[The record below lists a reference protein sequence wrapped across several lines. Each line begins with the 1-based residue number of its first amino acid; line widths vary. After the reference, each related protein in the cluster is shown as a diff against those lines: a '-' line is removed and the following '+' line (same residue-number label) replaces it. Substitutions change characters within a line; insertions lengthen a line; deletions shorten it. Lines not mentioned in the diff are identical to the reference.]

1 MGSPKGD
8 PITLKLR
15 DSFDLGAKILATA
28 TLSAPKSKR
37 TKKLKVSHNVSF
49 LSALPWIGP
58 ALFLIILVVIWP
70 VVILGKTSLTDISNA
85 GTLLNFNGLTN
96 FRTLL
101 ANQDLYPVLKRT
113 IFWVFGIV
121 FFTIILSLPL
131 AQLINQK
138 FPGRKYVRWALI
150 FPWAASVVMTS
161 MIWSWI
167 LDAYSGELNLTLT
180 QLGLISEPIDWV
192 GNPSTSFF
200 FLMWVAVFVSVPFTT
215 FVLLAGL
222 QSIPHDIIEAASV
235 DGAGSWQIYRRIKF
249 PLLRN
254 SLLIATIIN
263 LINVFNS
270 FPIIWVMTRGG
281 PGYDTD
287 TTTTFAYKLAFI
299 ESNMGQSTALGV
311 INFMI
316 ILVIVGFYLRAT
328 KATRTEV

>member
-1 MGSPKGD
+1 LSTGL
-8 PITLKLR
+8 LKN
-15 DSFDLGAKILATA
+15 SAAKK
-28 TLSAPKSKR
+28 P
-37 TKKLKVSHNVSF
+37 KKLKVSHNVSF

-58 ALFLIILVVIWP
+58 ALILILLVVIWP
-70 VVILGKTSLTDISNA
+70 VIELIRTSFTDISLA
-85 GTLLNFNGLTN
+85 GSLLDFNGLTN
-96 FRTLL
+96 YRDLL
-101 ANQDLYPVLKRT
+101 ANVDLYPVARRT
-113 IFWVFGIV
+113 LLWVFGIV
-121 FFTIILSLPL
+121 FFTVLLSLPL
-131 AQLINQK
+131 AQLINQN
-138 FPGRKYVRWALI
+138 FPGRKYVRWAMI

-161 MIWSWI
+161 MIWTWI

-180 QLGLISEPIDWV
+180 QLGLISEPVDWIN
-192 GNPSTSFF
+192 NPGSSFY
-200 FLMWVAVFVSVPFTT
+200 FLMWVAVFVSVPFTS

-222 QSIPHDIIEAASV
+222 QSIPSDIIEAASV
-235 DGAGSWQIYRRIKF
+235 DGATAWQIYRRIKF

-311 INFMI
+311 FNFMI
-316 ILVIVGFYLRAT
+316 IMVIVGFYLRIT
-328 KATRTEV
+328 KATRTEL

>member
-1 MGSPKGD
+1 L
-8 PITLKLR
+8 LKN
-15 DSFDLGAKILATA
+15 SAAKR
-28 TLSAPKSKR
+28 P
-37 TKKLKVSHNVSF
+37 KKLKVSHNVSL

-58 ALFLIILVVIWP
+58 ALILILLVVIWP
-70 VVILGKTSLTDISNA
+70 VIELIRTSFTDITLA
-85 GTLLNFNGLTN
+85 GSLLDFNGL
-96 FRTLL
+96 
-101 ANQDLYPVLKRT
+101 ANYRDLIANVDLYPVAKRT
-113 IFWVFGIV
+113 LLWVFGIV
-121 FFTIILSLPL
+121 FFTVLLSLPL
-131 AQLINQK
+131 AQLINQN
-138 FPGRKYVRWALI
+138 FPGRKYVRWAMI

-161 MIWSWI
+161 MIWTWI

-180 QLGLISEPIDWV
+180 QLGLISEPVDWV
-192 GNPSTSFF
+192 NNPGSSFY
-200 FLMWVAVFVSVPFTT
+200 FLMWVAVFVSVPFTS

-222 QSIPHDIIEAASV
+222 QSIPSDIIEAASV
-235 DGAGSWQIYRRIKF
+235 DGATAWQIYRRIKF

-311 INFMI
+311 FNFMI
-316 ILVIVGFYLRAT
+316 IMVIVGFYLRIT
-328 KATRTEV
+328 KATRTEL

>member
-1 MGSPKGD
+1 MSTGL
-8 PITLKLR
+8 LKN
-15 DSFDLGAKILATA
+15 SAAKT
-28 TLSAPKSKR
+28 P
-37 TKKLKVSHNVSF
+37 KKLKVSHNVSF

-58 ALFLIILVVIWP
+58 ALILILLVVIWP
-70 VVILGKTSLTDISNA
+70 VIELIRTSFTDITLA
-85 GTLLNFNGLTN
+85 GSLLDFNGLTN
-96 FRTLL
+96 YRDLL
-101 ANQDLYPVLKRT
+101 ANVDLYPVARRT
-113 IFWVFGIV
+113 LLWVFGIV
-121 FFTIILSLPL
+121 FFTVLLSLPL
-131 AQLINQK
+131 AQLINQN
-138 FPGRKYVRWALI
+138 FPGRKYVRWAMI

-161 MIWSWI
+161 MIWTWI

-180 QLGLISEPIDWV
+180 QLGLISEPVDWIN
-192 GNPSTSFF
+192 NPGSSFY
-200 FLMWVAVFVSVPFTT
+200 FLMWVAVFVSVPFTS

-222 QSIPHDIIEAASV
+222 QSIPSDIIEAASV
-235 DGAGSWQIYRRIKF
+235 DGATAWQIYRRIKF

-311 INFMI
+311 FNFMI
-316 ILVIVGFYLRAT
+316 IMVIVGFYLRVT
-328 KATRTEV
+328 KATRTEL

>member
-1 MGSPKGD
+1 M
-8 PITLKLR
+8 LKN
-15 DSFDLGAKILATA
+15 SAAKR
-28 TLSAPKSKR
+28 P
-37 TKKLKVSHNVSF
+37 KKLKVSHNVSF

-58 ALFLIILVVIWP
+58 ALLLILLVVIWP
-70 VVILGKTSLTDISNA
+70 VIELIRTSFTDISLA
-85 GTLLNFNGLTN
+85 GSLLDFNGLTN
-96 FRTLL
+96 YRDLI
-101 ANQDLYPVLKRT
+101 ANVDLYPVAKRT
-113 IFWVFGIV
+113 LLWVFGIV
-121 FFTIILSLPL
+121 FFTVLLSLPL
-131 AQLINQK
+131 AQLINQN
-138 FPGRKYVRWALI
+138 FPGRKYVRWAMI

-161 MIWSWI
+161 MIWTWI

-180 QLGLISEPIDWV
+180 QLGLISEPVDWV
-192 GNPSTSFF
+192 NNPGSSFY
-200 FLMWVAVFVSVPFTT
+200 FLMWVAVFVSIPFTS

-222 QSIPHDIIEAASV
+222 QSIPSDIIEAASV
-235 DGAGSWQIYRRIKF
+235 DGATSWQIYRRIKF

-311 INFMI
+311 FNFMI
-316 ILVIVGFYLRAT
+316 IMVIVGFYLRIT
-328 KATRTEV
+328 KATRTEL

>member
-1 MGSPKGD
+1 MSTGL
-8 PITLKLR
+8 LKN
-15 DSFDLGAKILATA
+15 SAAKK
-28 TLSAPKSKR
+28 P
-37 TKKLKVSHNVSF
+37 KKLKVSHNVSF

-58 ALFLIILVVIWP
+58 ALILILLVVIWP
-70 VVILGKTSLTDISNA
+70 VIELIRTSFTDISLA
-85 GTLLNFNGLTN
+85 GSLLDFNGLTN
-96 FRTLL
+96 YRDLL
-101 ANQDLYPVLKRT
+101 ANVDLYPVARRT
-113 IFWVFGIV
+113 LLWVFGIV
-121 FFTIILSLPL
+121 FFTVLLSLPL
-131 AQLINQK
+131 AQLINQN
-138 FPGRKYVRWALI
+138 FPGRKYVRWAMI

-161 MIWSWI
+161 MIWTWI

-180 QLGLISEPIDWV
+180 QLGLISEPVDWV
-192 GNPSTSFF
+192 NNPGSSFY
-200 FLMWVAVFVSVPFTT
+200 FLMWVAVFVSVPFTS

-222 QSIPHDIIEAASV
+222 QSIPSDIIEAASV
-235 DGAGSWQIYRRIKF
+235 DGATAWQIYRRIKF

-311 INFMI
+311 FNFMI
-316 ILVIVGFYLRAT
+316 IMVIVGFYLRIT
-328 KATRTEV
+328 KATRTEL

>member
-1 MGSPKGD
+1 LSTGL
-8 PITLKLR
+8 LKN
-15 DSFDLGAKILATA
+15 SAAKK
-28 TLSAPKSKR
+28 P
-37 TKKLKVSHNVSF
+37 KKLKFSHNVSF

-58 ALFLIILVVIWP
+58 ALILILLVVIWP
-70 VVILGKTSLTDISNA
+70 VIELIRTSFTDISLA
-85 GTLLNFNGLTN
+85 GSLLDFNGLTN
-96 FRTLL
+96 YRDLL
-101 ANQDLYPVLKRT
+101 ANVDLYPVAKRT
-113 IFWVFGIV
+113 LLWVFGIV
-121 FFTIILSLPL
+121 FFTVLLSLPL
-131 AQLINQK
+131 AQLINQN
-138 FPGRKYVRWALI
+138 FPGRKYVRWAMI

-161 MIWSWI
+161 MIWTWI

-180 QLGLISEPIDWV
+180 QLGLISEPVDWV
-192 GNPSTSFF
+192 NNPGSSFY
-200 FLMWVAVFVSVPFTT
+200 FLMWVAVFVSVPFTS

-222 QSIPHDIIEAASV
+222 QSIPPDIIEAASV
-235 DGAGSWQIYRRIKF
+235 DGATAWQIYRRIKF

-311 INFMI
+311 FNFMVI
-316 ILVIVGFYLRAT
+316 MVIVGFYLRIT
-328 KATRTEV
+328 KATRTEL

>member
-1 MGSPKGD
+1 MSTGL
-8 PITLKLR
+8 LKN
-15 DSFDLGAKILATA
+15 SAAKK
-28 TLSAPKSKR
+28 P
-37 TKKLKVSHNVSF
+37 KKLKVSHNVSF

-58 ALFLIILVVIWP
+58 ALILILLVVIWP
-70 VVILGKTSLTDISNA
+70 VIELVRTSFTDISLA
-85 GTLLNFNGLTN
+85 GSLLDFNGLTN
-96 FRTLL
+96 YRDLL
-101 ANQDLYPVLKRT
+101 ANVDLYPVAKRT
-113 IFWVFGIV
+113 LLWVFGIV
-121 FFTIILSLPL
+121 FFTVLFSLPL
-131 AQLINQK
+131 AQLINQN
-138 FPGRKYVRWALI
+138 FPGRKYVRWAMI

-161 MIWSWI
+161 MIWTWI

-180 QLGLISEPIDWV
+180 QLGLISEPVDWV
-192 GNPSTSFF
+192 NNPGSSFY
-200 FLMWVAVFVSVPFTT
+200 FLMWVAVFVSVPFTS

-222 QSIPHDIIEAASV
+222 QSIPPDIIEAASV
-235 DGAGSWQIYRRIKF
+235 DGATAWQIYRRIKF

-311 INFMI
+311 FNFMVI
-316 ILVIVGFYLRAT
+316 MVIVGFYLRIT
-328 KATRTEV
+328 KATRTEL

>member
-1 MGSPKGD
+1 MSIGL
-8 PITLKLR
+8 LKN
-15 DSFDLGAKILATA
+15 SAAKK
-28 TLSAPKSKR
+28 P
-37 TKKLKVSHNVSF
+37 KKLTVSHNVSL

-58 ALFLIILVVIWP
+58 ALLLILLVVVWP
-70 VVILGKTSLTDISNA
+70 VIELIRTSFTDISLA
-85 GTLLNFNGLTN
+85 GSLLDFNGLTN
-96 FRTLL
+96 YRDLI
-101 ANQDLYPVLKRT
+101 ANADLYPVAKRT
-113 IFWVFGIV
+113 LVWVFGIV
-121 FFTIILSLPL
+121 FFTVLLSLPL
-131 AQLINQK
+131 AQLINQN
-138 FPGRKYVRWALI
+138 FPGRKYVRWAMI

-161 MIWSWI
+161 MIWTWI

-180 QLGLISEPIDWV
+180 NLGLISEPVDWV
-192 GNPSTSFF
+192 NNPGSSFY
-200 FLMWVAVFVSVPFTT
+200 FLMWVAVFVSVPFTS

-222 QSIPHDIIEAASV
+222 QSIPADIIEAASV
-235 DGAGSWQIYRRIKF
+235 DGATSWQIYRRIKF

-311 INFMI
+311 FNFMI
-316 ILVIVGFYLRAT
+316 ILVIVGFYLRIT
-328 KATRTEV
+328 KATRTEL

>member
-1 MGSPKGD
+1 
-8 PITLKLR
+8 
-15 DSFDLGAKILATA
+15 LAIA
-28 TLSAPKSKR
+28 TLSAAKLRR

-49 LSALPWIGP
+49 VSSLPWIGP
-58 ALFLIILVVIWP
+58 ALFLILLVVIWP
-70 VVILGKTSLTDISNA
+70 VVILVRTSFTDISLA
-85 GTLLNFNGLTN
+85 GSLLDFNGVTN
-96 FRTLL
+96 YRDLL
-101 ANQDLYPVLKRT
+101 ANVDLYPVLRRT

-121 FFTIILSLPL
+121 FFTIVLSLPL
-131 AQLINQK
+131 AQLINQN
-138 FPGRKYVRWALI
+138 FPGRKYVRWSII

-161 MIWSWI
+161 MVWTWI

-180 QLGLISEPIDWV
+180 ELGIISEPVDWL
-192 GNPSTSFF
+192 GNPNTSFLV
-200 FLMWVAVFVSVPFTT
+200 LMWVAIFVSIPFTT

-222 QSIPHDIIEAASV
+222 QSIPNDIVEAASV
-235 DGAGSWQIYRRIKF
+235 DGATSWQIYRKIKF

-270 FPIIWVMTRGG
+270 FPIIWVMTKGG

-311 INFMI
+311 LNFVIIMI
-316 ILVIVGFYLRAT
+316 VVAFYLRAT

>member
-1 MGSPKGD
+1 M
-8 PITLKLR
+8 
-15 DSFDLGAKILATA
+15 ATA
-28 TLSAPKSKR
+28 TLSASKSKR

-70 VVILGKTSLTDISNA
+70 VIILGKTSFTDISNA

-96 FRTLL
+96 YRELL

-121 FFTIILSLPL
+121 FFTIAFSLPL
-131 AQLINQK
+131 AQLINQN

-167 LDAYSGELNLTLT
+167 LDAYSGELNLTLS
-180 QLGLISEPIDWV
+180 QLGLISEPVDWV
-192 GNPSTSFF
+192 GNPSTSFY
-200 FLMWVAVFVSVPFTT
+200 FLMWVAIFVSIPFTT

-222 QSIPHDIIEAASV
+222 QSIPHDIVEAASV

-316 ILVIVGFYLRAT
+316 ILVVVGFYLRAT

>member
-1 MGSPKGD
+1 LSIGL
-8 PITLKLR
+8 LKN
-15 DSFDLGAKILATA
+15 SAAKR
-28 TLSAPKSKR
+28 P
-37 TKKLKVSHNVSF
+37 KKLKVSHNVSF

-58 ALFLIILVVIWP
+58 ALLLILLVVIWP
-70 VVILGKTSLTDISNA
+70 VIELIRTSFTDISLA
-85 GTLLNFNGLTN
+85 GSLLDFNGLTN
-96 FRTLL
+96 YRDLI
-101 ANQDLYPVLKRT
+101 ANVDLYPVAKRT
-113 IFWVFGIV
+113 LLWVFGIV
-121 FFTIILSLPL
+121 FFTVLLSLPL
-131 AQLINQK
+131 AQLINQN
-138 FPGRKYVRWALI
+138 FPGRKYVRWAMI

-161 MIWSWI
+161 MIWTWI

-180 QLGLISEPIDWV
+180 QLGLISEPVDWV
-192 GNPSTSFF
+192 NNPGSSFY
-200 FLMWVAVFVSVPFTT
+200 FLMWVAVFVSVPFTS

-222 QSIPHDIIEAASV
+222 QSIPSDIIEAASV
-235 DGAGSWQIYRRIKF
+235 DGATAWQIYRRIKF

-311 INFMI
+311 FNFMI
-316 ILVIVGFYLRAT
+316 IMVIVGFYLRIT
-328 KATRTEV
+328 KATRTEL

>member
-1 MGSPKGD
+1 M
-8 PITLKLR
+8 LKN
-15 DSFDLGAKILATA
+15 SAAKR
-28 TLSAPKSKR
+28 P
-37 TKKLKVSHNVSF
+37 KKLKVSHNVSF

-58 ALFLIILVVIWP
+58 ALILILLVVIWP
-70 VVILGKTSLTDISNA
+70 VIELIRTSFTDITLA
-85 GTLLNFNGLTN
+85 GSLLDFNGLTN
-96 FRTLL
+96 YRDLI
-101 ANQDLYPVLKRT
+101 ANVDLYPVAKRT
-113 IFWVFGIV
+113 LLWVFGIV
-121 FFTIILSLPL
+121 FFTVLLSLPL
-131 AQLINQK
+131 AQLINQN
-138 FPGRKYVRWALI
+138 FPGRKYVRWAMI

-161 MIWSWI
+161 MIWTWI

-180 QLGLISEPIDWV
+180 QLGLISEPVDWIN
-192 GNPSTSFF
+192 NPGSSFY
-200 FLMWVAVFVSVPFTT
+200 FLMWVAVFVSVPFTS

-222 QSIPHDIIEAASV
+222 QSIPSDIIEAASV
-235 DGAGSWQIYRRIKF
+235 DGATAWQIYRRIKF

-311 INFMI
+311 FNFMI
-316 ILVIVGFYLRAT
+316 IMVIVGFYLRIT
-328 KATRTEV
+328 KATRTEL

>member
-1 MGSPKGD
+1 
-8 PITLKLR
+8 
-15 DSFDLGAKILATA
+15 LATA
-28 TLSAPKSKR
+28 TLSETKPKRSK
-37 TKKLKVSHNVSF
+37 KSQVSQNVSF

-58 ALFLIILVVIWP
+58 ALFLIIMVVIWP
-70 VVILGKTSLTDISNA
+70 VVILVRTSFTDISLA
-85 GTLLNFNGLTN
+85 GSLLDFNGIQNYRDL
-96 FRTLL
+96 F
-101 ANQDLYPVLKRT
+101 ANMDLYPVLRRT
-113 IFWVFGIV
+113 VLWVFGIV
-121 FFTIILSLPL
+121 FFTIALSLPL
-131 AQLINQK
+131 AQLINQS
-138 FPGRKYVRWALI
+138 FPGRRFVRWALI

-180 QLGLISEPIDWV
+180 QLGLITEPVDWI
-192 GNPSTSFF
+192 GNPGTSFY
-200 FLMWVAVFVSVPFTT
+200 FLMWVAVFVSIPFTT

-222 QSIPHDIIEAASV
+222 QSIPNDIVEAASV
-235 DGAGSWQIYRRIKF
+235 DGASSWQIYRKIKF

-287 TTTTFAYKLAFI
+287 TSITFAYKLAFI

-311 INFMI
+311 LNF
-316 ILVIVGFYLRAT
+316 ILILIVVGFYLKAT
-328 KATRTEV
+328 KSTRTEV

>member
-1 MGSPKGD
+1 M
-8 PITLKLR
+8 
-15 DSFDLGAKILATA
+15 ATA
-28 TLSAPKSKR
+28 TLSASKLKR

-49 LSALPWIGP
+49 LSSLPWIGP

-70 VVILGKTSLTDISNA
+70 VIILGRTSFTDISQA
-85 GTLLNFNGLTN
+85 GSLLDFNGLQN
-96 FRTLL
+96 YRDLL

-121 FFTIILSLPL
+121 FFTIALSLPL
-131 AQLINQK
+131 AQLINQN

-180 QLGLISEPIDWV
+180 ELGLITEPVDWV
-192 GNPSTSFF
+192 GNPSTSFY
-200 FLMWVAVFVSVPFTT
+200 FLMWVAVFVSIPFTT

-222 QSIPHDIIEAASV
+222 QSIPHDIVEAASV

-316 ILVIVGFYLRAT
+316 ILIIVGFYLRVT
-328 KATRTEV
+328 RATRTEV

>member
-1 MGSPKGD
+1 
-8 PITLKLR
+8 
-15 DSFDLGAKILATA
+15 LATA
-28 TLSAPKSKR
+28 TLSETKPKRSK
-37 TKKLKVSHNVSF
+37 KSQVSQNVSF
-49 LSALPWIGP
+49 VSALPWIGP
-58 ALFLIILVVIWP
+58 ALFLIIMVVIWP
-70 VVILGKTSLTDISNA
+70 VVILVRTSFTDISLA
-85 GTLLNFNGLTN
+85 GSLLDFNGIQNYRDL
-96 FRTLL
+96 F
-101 ANQDLYPVLKRT
+101 ANMDLYPVLRRT
-113 IFWVFGIV
+113 ILWVFGIV
-121 FFTIILSLPL
+121 FFTIALSLPL
-131 AQLINQK
+131 AQLINQS
-138 FPGRKYVRWALI
+138 FPGRRFVRWALI

-180 QLGLISEPIDWV
+180 QLGLINEPVDWI
-192 GNPSTSFF
+192 GNPGTSFY
-200 FLMWVAVFVSVPFTT
+200 FLMWVAVFVSIPFTT

-222 QSIPHDIIEAASV
+222 QSIPNDIVEAASV
-235 DGAGSWQIYRRIKF
+235 DGASSWQIYRKIKF

-287 TTTTFAYKLAFI
+287 TTITFAYKLAFI

-311 INFMI
+311 LNF
-316 ILVIVGFYLRAT
+316 ILILIVVGFYLKAT

>member
-1 MGSPKGD
+1 MSTGL
-8 PITLKLR
+8 LKN
-15 DSFDLGAKILATA
+15 SAAKT
-28 TLSAPKSKR
+28 P
-37 TKKLKVSHNVSF
+37 KKLKVSHSVSF

-58 ALFLIILVVIWP
+58 ALILILLVVIWP
-70 VVILGKTSLTDISNA
+70 VIELIRTSFTDITLA
-85 GTLLNFNGLTN
+85 GSLLDFNGLTN
-96 FRTLL
+96 YRDLL
-101 ANQDLYPVLKRT
+101 ANVDLYPVARRT
-113 IFWVFGIV
+113 LLWVFGIV
-121 FFTIILSLPL
+121 FFTVLLSLPL
-131 AQLINQK
+131 AQLINQN
-138 FPGRKYVRWALI
+138 FPGRKYVRWAMI

-161 MIWSWI
+161 MIWTWI

-180 QLGLISEPIDWV
+180 QLGLISEPVDWIN
-192 GNPSTSFF
+192 NPGSSFY
-200 FLMWVAVFVSVPFTT
+200 FLMWVAVFVSVPFTS

-222 QSIPHDIIEAASV
+222 QSIPSDIIEAASV
-235 DGAGSWQIYRRIKF
+235 DGATAWQIYRRIKF

-311 INFMI
+311 FNFMI
-316 ILVIVGFYLRAT
+316 IMVIVGFYLRIT
-328 KATRTEV
+328 KATRTEL

>member
-1 MGSPKGD
+1 LSIGL
-8 PITLKLR
+8 LKN
-15 DSFDLGAKILATA
+15 SAAKR
-28 TLSAPKSKR
+28 P
-37 TKKLKVSHNVSF
+37 KKLKVSHNVSL

-58 ALFLIILVVIWP
+58 ALILILLVVIWP
-70 VVILGKTSLTDISNA
+70 VIELIRTSFTDITLA
-85 GTLLNFNGLTN
+85 GSLLDFNGL
-96 FRTLL
+96 
-101 ANQDLYPVLKRT
+101 ANYRDLIANVDLYPVAKRT
-113 IFWVFGIV
+113 LLWVFGIV
-121 FFTIILSLPL
+121 FFTVLLSLPL
-131 AQLINQK
+131 AQLINQN
-138 FPGRKYVRWALI
+138 FPGRKYVRWAMI

-161 MIWSWI
+161 MIWTWI

-180 QLGLISEPIDWV
+180 QLGLISEPVDWIN
-192 GNPSTSFF
+192 NPGSSFY
-200 FLMWVAVFVSVPFTT
+200 FLMWVAVFVSIPFTS

-222 QSIPHDIIEAASV
+222 QSIPPDIIEAASV
-235 DGAGSWQIYRRIKF
+235 DGATAWQIYRRIKF

-311 INFMI
+311 FNFMVI
-316 ILVIVGFYLRAT
+316 MVIVGFYLRIT
-328 KATRTEV
+328 KATRTEL

>member
-1 MGSPKGD
+1 
-8 PITLKLR
+8 
-15 DSFDLGAKILATA
+15 LAIA
-28 TLSAPKSKR
+28 TLSAAKLKR

-49 LSALPWIGP
+49 VSSLPWIGP
-58 ALFLIILVVIWP
+58 ALFLILLVVIWP
-70 VVILGKTSLTDISNA
+70 VVILLRTSFTDISLA
-85 GTLLNFNGLTN
+85 GSLLDFNGITN
-96 FRTLL
+96 YRDLF
-101 ANQDLYPVLKRT
+101 ANVDLYPVLRRT

-121 FFTIILSLPL
+121 FFTIALSLPL
-131 AQLINQK
+131 AQLINQN
-138 FPGRKYVRWALI
+138 FPGRKYVRWSII

-161 MIWSWI
+161 MVWTWI

-180 QLGLISEPIDWV
+180 ELGIISEPVDWL
-192 GNPSTSFF
+192 GNPSTSFLV
-200 FLMWVAVFVSVPFTT
+200 LMWVAIFVSIPFTT

-222 QSIPHDIIEAASV
+222 QSIPNDIVEAASV
-235 DGAGSWQIYRRIKF
+235 DGATSWQIYRKIKF

-270 FPIIWVMTRGG
+270 FPIIWVMTKGG

-311 INFMI
+311 LNFVIIMI
-316 ILVIVGFYLRAT
+316 VVAFYLRVT

>member
-1 MGSPKGD
+1 MSIGL
-8 PITLKLR
+8 LKN
-15 DSFDLGAKILATA
+15 SAAKR
-28 TLSAPKSKR
+28 P
-37 TKKLKVSHNVSF
+37 KKLKVSHNVSL

-58 ALFLIILVVIWP
+58 ALILILLVVIWP
-70 VVILGKTSLTDISNA
+70 VIELIRTSFTDITLA
-85 GTLLNFNGLTN
+85 GSLLDFNGL
-96 FRTLL
+96 
-101 ANQDLYPVLKRT
+101 ANYRDLIANVDLYPVAKRT
-113 IFWVFGIV
+113 LLWVFGIV
-121 FFTIILSLPL
+121 FFTVLLSLPL
-131 AQLINQK
+131 AQLINQN
-138 FPGRKYVRWALI
+138 FPGRKYVRWAMI

-161 MIWSWI
+161 MIWTWI

-180 QLGLISEPIDWV
+180 QLGLISEPVDWIN
-192 GNPSTSFF
+192 NPGSSFY
-200 FLMWVAVFVSVPFTT
+200 FLMWVAVFVSIPFTS

-222 QSIPHDIIEAASV
+222 QSIPSDIIEAASV
-235 DGAGSWQIYRRIKF
+235 DGATAWQIYRRIKF

-311 INFMI
+311 FNFMI
-316 ILVIVGFYLRAT
+316 IMVIVGFYLRIT
-328 KATRTEV
+328 KATRTEL